1 LIFARRMKAMRYRSL
16 AVVPALLALLGSLS
30 AASLDD
36 AVMNLK
42 VRTALLE
49 KFGTDALGIR
59 IEVAGPSVVLSGS
72 VDHGATRDGARP
84 AALAVKGVSAVDN
97 RISVGNGPATRTR
110 EASLRAKA
118 GWENSLLETRVKA
131 RLFEQV
137 GENAF
142 RIGVKAAAGVVTLD
156 GTVPTE
162 NIRATALDAAR
173 HTEGVSRVVEQLAVG
188 PKPA

>member
-1 LIFARRMKAMRYRSL
+1 MKAMRYRSL
-16 AVVPALLALLGSLS
+16 AVVLALLGLFGSAS

-36 AVMNLK
+36 AVLNLK

-49 KFGTDALGIR
+49 KFGTDALGIK
-59 IEVAGPSVVLSGS
+59 IEVAGSNVVLSGS

-84 AALAVKGVSAVDN
+84 AALAVKGVSAVEN

-110 EASLRAKA
+110 EASLRAKT
-118 GWENSLLETRVKA
+118 GWENSLLETRVKV

-142 RIGVKAAAGVVTLD
+142 RIGVKASGGVVTLD

-162 NIRATALDAAR
+162 HIRATALDAAR
-173 HTEGVSRVVEQLAVG
+173 RTQGVSRVVEKMGIG